1 MGRRSFF
8 VGENVQCEHR
18 SFWNLVI
25 FKQKISAIMLKQN
38 HGVLLPSVLFSLNVM
53 FMFLSNWEQ
62 SMTLHVVMFP
72 GSLWFGNVWKL
83 KLLRFFN
90 SRSKHLW
97 TCQKLLSNYCCV
109 VFTSEGEYATPNH
122 LREVSKTRRL
132 LWVPSWVQLLRDGK
146 FLVQQWGESEC
157 CFAISL
163 IWWPVCACVWHVFS
177 GVKVAKS
184 DTHAFMISSSH
195 PFVHQSMNPF
205 WPISVYMYN
214 LCNNIYIHI

>member
-109 VFTSEGEYATPNH
+109 VFTSQGEYATPNH
-122 LREVSKTRRL
+122 LREVAKTRRL